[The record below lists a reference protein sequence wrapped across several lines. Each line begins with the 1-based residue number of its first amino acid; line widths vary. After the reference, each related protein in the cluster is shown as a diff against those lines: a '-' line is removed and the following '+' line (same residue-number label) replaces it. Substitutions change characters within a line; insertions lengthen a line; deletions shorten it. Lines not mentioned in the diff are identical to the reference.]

1 MVTTLVLHIA
11 SSTFTVILGI
21 NGAMLINEY
30 KSPEECKQ
38 VLQVM
43 KEAMPGSYGN
53 CYTWKSDAN
62 RTQSAH

>member
-11 SSTFTVILGI
+11 SSTLTVVLGI
-21 NGAMLINEY
+21 NGAMLINDY
-30 KSPEECKQ
+30 KSVDECKQ

-53 CYTWKSDAN
+53 CYQWTNAN
-62 RTQSAH
+62 RTQPVR